1 MLMKPKFD
9 IQFNTDV
16 KVLPELTINAGYQY
30 VARNSVRLYSLTEAD
45 PQNIKL
51 NPVNNL
57 SLGATY
63 NLFKGVSIFA
73 RFNNVLN
80 QDYQYSYSYPVQGI
94 NFLGGLSFQF

>member
-1 MLMKPKFD
+1 V
-9 IQFNTDV
+9 I
-16 KVLPELTINAGYQY
+16 Y
-30 VARNSVRLYSLTEAD
+30 NSTPTSFKATKH
-45 PQNIKL
+45 KL
-51 NPVNNL
+51 DPVNNL

-73 RFNNVLN
+73 RINNLLN